1 LTQAANERDQDGP
14 MTDEELA
21 TALAEM
27 NRNAVGYLTDEVSKD
42 QDDNLDR
49 YLGEPYGDEVD
60 GSSSAISMDVAEV
73 VDWALPDLLEP
84 FLAGDS
90 VVEFEE
96 TSEQGREQAQ
106 QATDL
111 VNHDFFSENEGMII
125 LHDTVKTALIQK
137 MGVIKTWSEKDETVE
152 EHTLTGLTLQAYHD
166 LSREEGV
173 EVLEVSVEEL
183 DDSSLPEEAVQAGAL
198 AAFEDGKVY
207 SASIRRT
214 KERRKCKVESVP
226 PEEVKVSQR
235 SKNRNTEYWCH
246 EREVTRGELLDMD
259 FDQALV
265 MGLPANKSADSESR
279 RDNRFSDE
287 QRQEAGH
294 RYKMSDYVTLCEEY
308 PLIDADGSGK
318 RRRWQ
323 VFRVDKVI
331 LGREPVDDHP
341 FDCWSPDRIPHRLIG
356 LALADKVKQTQYIKT
371 HLTRQMLDNVY
382 LASNPR
388 MIVPDSDT
396 NEQTIDDLL
405 TYRVGGLIR
414 TKGVGEGIR
423 PIEVPDRSATAMQAI
438 IYMDGVREQQ
448 SGIVKNGM
456 AVSSEVIDPKSATE
470 ARNEDRN
477 EQVRKRLMIRM
488 LAETLLVPV
497 FQKMLKCIIKYQD
510 GPRSVKIRGKF
521 VEMDPKSWDA
531 NMKCKPAVGLG
542 YANRE
547 EDLQAAQIIG
557 QMQMIGAEHG
567 IVQPWQMYETAKM
580 AVRAVGW
587 RFPERHFTDPRSP
600 EGQQFTQ
607 KRSQQPDPA
616 MAKVQG
622 ELQLKQQEMQA
633 RMAESQRD
641 IELEMLK
648 AKAKQAVEDRR
659 ADFDFRAEMVRI
671 NKEFE
676 AKMVQIRAE
685 LALEAQQQA
694 FERELARD
702 QQAIDARN
710 DAKAIEYRASNDR
723 EKVKSMG
730 RGVRFGG
737 KVG

>member
-1 LTQAANERDQDGP
+1 MTDKPETDGP

-27 NRNAVGYLTDEVSKD
+27 NRSAVGYLTDEVAVD

-49 YLGEPYGDEVD
+49 YLGKPYGDEED
-60 GSSSAISMDVAEV
+60 GSSTAMSMDVAEV

-84 FLAGDS
+84 FLAGDN

-96 TSEQGREQAQ
+96 TSEAGRDQAQ

-111 VNHDFFSENEGMII
+111 VTHDFLYENEGLIV
-125 LHDTVKTALIQK
+125 LHDTVKTGLIQK
-137 MGVIKTWSEKDETVE
+137 IGVIKTWAEKDETIE

-166 LSREEGV
+166 LSKEEDV

-183 DDSSLPEEAVQAGAL
+183 DASELPEEAVQAGAL
-198 AAFEDGKVY
+198 AAYEDGKVY

-214 KERRKCKVESVP
+214 KQQRKCRVESVP
-226 PEEVKVSQR
+226 PEEIKVSQR
-235 SKNRNTEYWCH
+235 SKSRNTEYWCH
-246 EREVTRGELLDMD
+246 EREVTRGDLIDMG
-259 FDQALV
+259 FDQSQV
-265 MGLPANKSADSESR
+265 MGLPANKSADAESR

-308 PLIDADGSGK
+308 PLIDADGSGR

-323 VFRVDKVI
+323 VFRVDKII
-331 LGREPVDDHP
+331 LSKEAVDDHP

-356 LALADKVKQTQYIKT
+356 LALADKVKATQFIKT

-388 MIVPDSDT
+388 MIVPDQDA

-414 TKGVGEGIR
+414 AKGQGAGIR

-448 SGIVKNGM
+448 SGIVRNGM

-497 FQKMLKCIIKYQD
+497 FQKMLKCIVKYQD
-510 GPRSVKIRGKF
+510 GPRTVKIRGKF
-521 VEMDPKSWDA
+521 VDMDPKSWDA
-531 NMKCKPAVGLG
+531 NMKAKAAVGLG

-557 QMQMIGAEHG
+557 QMQMIGAEQG
-567 IVQPWQMYETAKM
+567 IVQPWQLYETAKM
-580 AVRAVGW
+580 AIRAVGW

-600 EGQQFTQ
+600 EGQQFAQ
-607 KRSQQPDPA
+607 QRAQQPDPA

-622 ELQLKQQEMQA
+622 ELQIKQQEMQA
-633 RMAESQRD
+633 RMAESERD
-641 IELEMLK
+641 IQLEMLK
-648 AKAKQAVEDRR
+648 AQAKQAVEERR

-671 NKEFE
+671 NREFE

-685 LALEAQQQA
+685 LALEARQQA
-694 FERELARD
+694 FERELATK

-710 DAKAIEYRASNDR
+710 ADKAIEYKASNDR
-723 EKVKSMG
+723 EKVKTMG
-730 RGVRFGG
+730 KSVRFGG